1 MMQGA
6 TCYVES
12 SGWALPARCRSAGL
26 LLALALACP
35 TLAHAADEVDK
46 NGITNP
52 SIATSL
58 PNNGDPGGMRK
69 WLYEHGLT
77 YNLIYTN
84 DILSNVA
91 GGLKRGTIDQGKL
104 EAQLTIDLEKLAG
117 WKGLTFYANGFQIH
131 DTGRIRR
138 DYVGGMNTI
147 AAIEAVPATRLSEM
161 WFEQKFLGDK
171 ASFRIGQLAADSEFF
186 ISDVSQIFL
195 QTDYPTITAVNQPSG
210 GPAYP
215 LSTPGVRLKFDPTQN
230 LSLLLAMFNGDPA
243 GPGPGDEQ
251 LRNRYGLNFRVT
263 DPPMFM
269 GEVQIKNNR
278 EKDDKGL
285 ATTLKLG
292 GWVHTGTFDDK
303 RFGVDGLSLADP
315 ASLGIPIRR
324 AGNGGIY
331 GVIDQQ
337 LYRPAGA
344 AADGGIS
351 VFALGSVSPSDRNLV
366 DVYASGG
373 IVVAGM
379 VPGRPDDKFGA
390 SFIYARFSDGV
401 RGFDADQI
409 AFTGLPLAVRDY
421 ELNLELTYVAQII
434 PGWTVQPDFQY
445 IWHPTV
451 GDQPSNRFATVVG
464 VRSIWKY

>member
-1 MMQGA
+1 MNRVGA
-6 TCYVES
+6 T
-12 SGWALPARCRSAGL
+12 ALKATAGGLALSL
-26 LLALALACP
+26 LLAATCAQ
-35 TLAHAADEVDK
+35 AEDAAPDA
-46 NGITNP
+46 NGITSP

-58 PNNGDPGGMRK
+58 PNNGDPGGIRK
-69 WLYEHGLT
+69 RLAEHGVT

-84 DILSNVA
+84 DVLSNVS

-104 EAQLTIDLEKLAG
+104 EAQLTIDLEKLAD

-131 DTGRIRR
+131 NTGRIRR

-161 WFEQKFLGDK
+161 WFEKKFWEDK
-171 ASFRIGQLAADSEFF
+171 ASLRIGQLAADSEFF
-186 ISDVSQIFL
+186 FSDASQIFL
-195 QTDYPTITAVNQPSG
+195 QTDFPTITAVNLPSG

-215 LSTPGVRLKFDPTQN
+215 LSTPGVRLKFEPNQN
-230 LSLLLAMFNGDPA
+230 LAVLLAMFNGDPA

-251 LRNRYGLNFRVT
+251 LRNRYGLNFRVS
-263 DPPMFM
+263 DPPLFF
-269 GEVQIKNNR
+269 GEVQFKNNR
-278 EKDDKGL
+278 EKDAKGL

-292 GWVHTGTFDDK
+292 GWVHTGSFDDK
-303 RFGVDGLSLADP
+303 RFGIDGLSLADP
-315 ASLGIPIRR
+315 ASLGIPVKRR
-324 AGNGGIY
+324 GNGGVY

-373 IVVAGM
+373 IVFAGM

-390 SFIYARFSDGV
+390 SFIYARFSDNI

-409 AFTGLPLAVRDY
+409 AFTGLPLSVRDY
-421 ELNLELTYVAQII
+421 ELNIELTYVAQII

-445 IWHPTV
+445 IWHPAV
-451 GDQPSNRFATVVG
+451 GDQPSARHAAVVG
-464 VRSIWKY
+464 VRSVWRY